1 MTYLIDNPPSV
12 LDLGRQRE
20 SLVTPVSFDCSAWLA
35 EYPGGVLSA
44 LFRPPGA
51 LGAWLCASTQ
61 DEGII
66 RIPVTEALTWETGWG
81 GLQILLQAG
90 DDIKK
95 RSAVMKTWAEPS
107 LVAADGEAPS
117 IVQGWVDQA
126 GAELARLQG
135 LFFEIVDGDLIVR
148 M

>member
-1 MTYLIDNPPSV
+1 MTYLIDKP
-12 LDLGRQRE
+12 
-20 SLVTPVSFDCSAWLA
+20 
-35 EYPGGVLSA
+35 
-44 LFRPPGA
+44 
-51 LGAWLCASTQ
+51 LCASTQ

-81 GLQILLQAG
+81 GLQILLQVG
-90 DDIKK
+90 DDTKK

-135 LFFEIVDGDLIVR
+135 LSFEIVDGDLIVR

>member
-51 LGAWLCASTQ
+51 PGAWLCASTQ

-81 GLQILLQAG
+81 GLQILLQVG

-117 IVQGWVDQA
+117 IVQEWVDQA

-135 LFFEIVDGDLIVR
+135 LSFEIVDGDLIVR

>member
-1 MTYLIDNPPSV
+1 MTYLIDKPPSV

-51 LGAWLCASTQ
+51 LGLS
-61 DEGII
+61 
-66 RIPVTEALTWETGWG
+66 
-81 GLQILLQAG
+81 
-90 DDIKK
+90 
-95 RSAVMKTWAEPS
+95 
-107 LVAADGEAPS
+107 
-117 IVQGWVDQA
+117 
-126 GAELARLQG
+126 
-135 LFFEIVDGDLIVR
+135 FEIVDGDLIVR